1 VATVVDK
8 SVQVEPV
15 QTRQDLEDFIRFP
28 FELYRG
34 DPNWAPPLLSQRRHL
49 LEAKHNPF
57 FDHSDVVLWLARRQ
71 GRVVGTISSHVDHLH
86 NKVHE
91 EKIGMFGFFEAVND
105 YAVAEAL
112 LSTARDWARQ
122 QGMVA
127 LRGPLSFSQNDECG
141 LLVDGLDGPPMVMMP
156 YNPRYYI
163 EFLERFGLTKA
174 MNLYAYFGDLAQFGG
189 DPNNLPEKLVRV
201 TDKVK
206 ARAGITLRFLD
217 MKLFDEELE
226 EAKKVYNKAWQKN
239 WGFVPMTD
247 AEFDKLG
254 ADLKQVLDP
263 HLALIAE
270 IDGEPVGVV
279 VAVPNVNQVLK
290 YLNGRLF
297 PIGWIKALWYARKVD
312 QARLMIL
319 GVVEEHRGRGIESL
333 LIFETFK
340 AAIQNGYQGMEMSW
354 ILENND
360 MMNRVVQNL
369 GDAYGVH
376 VYRTYRIYQMPV

>member
-1 VATVVDK
+1 VADK
-8 SVQVEPV
+8 SVQIEPV

-34 DPNWAPPLLSQRRHL
+34 DPNWVPPLLSQRRHL

-57 FDHSDVVLWLARRQ
+57 FEHSDVVLWLARRQ

-174 MNLYAYFGDLAQFGG
+174 MNLYAYFGNLAQFGG

-206 ARAGITLRFLD
+206 ARAGITLRVLD

-263 HLALIAE
+263 HLAVIAE

-290 YLNGRLF
+290 HLNGRLF
-297 PIGWIKALWYARKVD
+297 PIGWIKALWYARKVN

-340 AAIQNGYQGMEMSW
+340 AAIQNGYQGMDSGE
-354 ILENND
+354 
-360 MMNRVVQNL
+360 Q
-369 GDAYGVH
+369 
-376 VYRTYRIYQMPV
+376 

>member
-1 VATVVDK
+1 VADK
-8 SVQVEPV
+8 SVQIEPV
-15 QTRQDLEDFIRFP
+15 QTRQDLEDFIQFP

-34 DPNWAPPLLSQRRHL
+34 DPNWVPPLLSQRRHL

-71 GRVVGTISSHVDHLH
+71 GHVVGTISSHVDHLH

-127 LRGPLSFSQNDECG
+127 LRGPLNFSQNDECG

-156 YNPRYYI
+156 YNPRYYV

-174 MNLYAYFGDLAQFGG
+174 MNLYAYFGDLVQFGG
-189 DPNNLPEKLVRV
+189 DPANLPEKLVRV

-217 MKLFDEELE
+217 MKLFDEEVE

-263 HLALIAE
+263 HLAVIAE

-290 YLNGRLF
+290 HLNGRLF

-369 GDAYGVH
+369 GDAYGAYA
-376 VYRTYRIYQMPV
+376 YRTYRIYQMPV

>member
-8 SVQVEPV
+8 SVQIEPV
-15 QTRQDLEDFIRFP
+15 QTRQDLEDFIQFP

-34 DPNWAPPLLSQRRHL
+34 DPNWVPPLLSQRRHL
-49 LEAKHNPF
+49 LQAKHNPF
-57 FDHSDVVLWLARRQ
+57 FEHSDVALWLARRQ

-91 EKIGMFGFFEAVND
+91 EKIGMFGFFETVHD

-112 LSTARDWARQ
+112 LSTVRDWVRQ
-122 QGMVA
+122 QGMAA

-141 LLVDGLDGPPMVMMP
+141 LLVDGFDGPPMVMMT

-189 DPNNLPEKLVRV
+189 DPANLPEKLVRV

-206 ARAGITLRFLD
+206 ARAGITLRLLD

-226 EAKKVYNKAWQKN
+226 EAKKVYNKAWEKN

-254 ADLKQVLDP
+254 DDLKQVLDP
-263 HLALIAE
+263 RLALIAE

-279 VAVPNVNQVLK
+279 VAVPDANQVLK

-297 PIGWIKALWYARKVD
+297 PIGWIRALWYSRKVN

-333 LIFETFK
+333 LIFEMFK
-340 AAIQNGYQGMEMSW
+340 AAIQSGYQGMEMSW
-354 ILENND
+354 ILETND
-360 MMNRVVQNL
+360 MMNRVIQNL
-369 GDAYGVH
+369 GDAYGVQA
-376 VYRTYRIYQMPV
+376 YRTYRIYQIPV

>member
-1 VATVVDK
+1 
-8 SVQVEPV
+8 
-15 QTRQDLEDFIRFP
+15 
-28 FELYRG
+28 
-34 DPNWAPPLLSQRRHL
+34 
-49 LEAKHNPF
+49 
-57 FDHSDVVLWLARRQ
+57 
-71 GRVVGTISSHVDHLH
+71 
-86 NKVHE
+86 
-91 EKIGMFGFFEAVND
+91 MFGFFETVND

-112 LSTARDWARQ
+112 LSTARDWVRQ
-122 QGMVA
+122 QGMAA

-141 LLVDGLDGPPMVMMP
+141 LLVDGFDGPPMVMMT
-156 YNPRYYI
+156 YNPGYYI

-174 MNLYAYFGDLAQFGG
+174 MNLYAYFGGLAQFGG
-189 DPNNLPEKLVRV
+189 DPANLPEKLVRV

-226 EAKKVYNKAWQKN
+226 EAKKVYNKAWEKN

-263 HLALIAE
+263 RLALIAE

-279 VAVPNVNQVLK
+279 VAVPNANQVLK

-297 PIGWIKALWYARKVD
+297 PIGWIKALWYSRKVN

-340 AAIQNGYQGMEMSW
+340 AAIQSGYQGMEMSW
-354 ILENND
+354 ILETND

>member
-1 VATVVDK
+1 VADK
-8 SVQVEPV
+8 SVQIEPV

-34 DPNWAPPLLSQRRHL
+34 DPNWVPPLLSQRRHL
-49 LEAKHNPF
+49 LQAKHNPF
-57 FDHSDVVLWLARRQ
+57 FEHSDVVLWLARRR

-122 QGMVA
+122 QGMAA

-163 EFLERFGLTKA
+163 EFLERFGLVKA

-189 DPNNLPEKLVRV
+189 DPANLPEKLIRV

-206 ARAGITLRFLD
+206 ERAGITLRFLD

-226 EAKKVYNKAWQKN
+226 EAKKVYNKAWERN

-254 ADLKQVLDP
+254 ADLKQALDP
-263 HLALIAE
+263 RLALIAE

-279 VAVPNVNQVLK
+279 VAVPDANQVLK

-297 PIGWIKALWYARKVD
+297 PIGWIKALWYSRKVNH
-312 QARLMIL
+312 ARLMIL

-340 AAIQNGYQGMEMSW
+340 AAIQSGYQGMEMSW
-354 ILENND
+354 ILETND
-360 MMNRVVQNL
+360 MMNRVIQNL
-369 GDAYGVH
+369 GDAYGVQA
-376 VYRTYRIYQMPV
+376 YRTYRIYQIPV

>member
-34 DPNWAPPLLSQRRHL
+34 DPNWVPPLLSQRRHL

-57 FDHSDVVLWLARRQ
+57 FGHSDVVLWLARRQ
-71 GRVVGTISSHVDHLH
+71 GHVVGTISSHVDHLH

-189 DPNNLPEKLVRV
+189 DPGNLPEKLVRV

-217 MKLFDEELE
+217 MKLFDEELG

-263 HLALIAE
+263 HLAVIAE

-297 PIGWIKALWYARKVD
+297 PIGWIKALWYSRKVD

-360 MMNRVVQNL
+360 MMNRVIQNL
-369 GDAYGVH
+369 GDAYGAH
-376 VYRTYRIYQMPV
+376 IYRTYRIYQMPV

>member
-1 VATVVDK
+1 MVDK
-8 SVQVEPV
+8 SVRIERV

-34 DPNWAPPLLSQRRHL
+34 DPNWVPPLLSQRRHL
-49 LEAKHNPF
+49 LESKHNPF
-57 FDHSDVVLWLARRQ
+57 FEHADVVLWLARRQ
-71 GRVVGTISSHVDHLH
+71 GRVVGTTSSHVDHLH
-86 NKVHE
+86 NKTHE
-91 EKIGMFGFFEAVND
+91 DKIGMFGFFETVND

-112 LSTARDWARQ
+112 LSTAKDWVRQ

-163 EFLERFGLTKA
+163 EFLERFGLAKA
-174 MNLYAYFGDLAQFGG
+174 MNLYAYFGNLAQFGG
-189 DPNNLPEKLVRV
+189 DPNKLPEKLVRV
-201 TDKVK
+201 TEKVK
-206 ARAGITLRFLD
+206 ARAGITMRFLD
-217 MKLFDEELE
+217 MKLFDEEID

-247 AEFDKLG
+247 AEFDKLA

-263 HLALIAE
+263 HLAVIAE
-270 IDGEPVGVV
+270 IDGEPVGVCV
-279 VAVPNVNQVLK
+279 GVPDVNQVFK
-290 YLNGRLF
+290 HLNGRLF
-297 PIGWIKALWYARKVD
+297 PIGWIKALWYARKVN

-319 GVVEEHRGRGIESL
+319 GVVEEHRARGIESL

-340 AAIQNGYQGMEMSW
+340 AAIQGGYQAMEMGW
-354 ILENND
+354 VLENNEL
-360 MMNRVVQNL
+360 MNRVVQNL
-369 GDAYGVH
+369 GDAYGAYA
-376 VYRTYRIYQMPV
+376 YRTYRIYQMPV